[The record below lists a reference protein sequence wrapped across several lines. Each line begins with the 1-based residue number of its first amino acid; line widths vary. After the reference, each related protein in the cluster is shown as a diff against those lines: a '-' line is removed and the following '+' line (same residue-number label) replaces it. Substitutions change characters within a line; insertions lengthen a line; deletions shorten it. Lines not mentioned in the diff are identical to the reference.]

1 MSILQAEP
9 RAEGPTTKQLRRMG
23 ITPMA
28 IIEKNKGTVVLQAPE
43 RSILDA
49 LKGASALGQ
58 FKVQIN
64 GEKTPR
70 SVILK
75 SVDKDPVAN
84 RLLHVAVL
92 EVSRTDVVIVEVPIH
107 FVGTPAP
114 VEQKEGTV
122 LHPTTHLK
130 VRGQIQNLPD
140 SLEID
145 ISGLEM
151 NHSASVSDLTISDM
165 LEVLTPLDATI
176 ATIAPIVVQVESEAE
191 PTEEGAEPELVG
203 GESEGESES
212 GGEG

>member
-1 MSILQAEP
+1 M
-9 RAEGPTTKQLRRMG
+9 
-23 ITPMA
+23 
-28 IIEKNKGTVVLQAPE
+28 
-43 RSILDA
+43 
-49 LKGASALGQ
+49 
-58 FKVQIN
+58 
-64 GEKTPR
+64 
-70 SVILK
+70 ILK

-92 EVSRTDVVIVEVPIH
+92 EVSQTDVVIVEVPIH

-130 VRGQIQNLPD
+130 VRGQIQDLPD

-151 NHSASVSDLTISDM
+151 NHSASVSDLTISDK

-176 ATIAPIVVQVESEAE
+176 ATIAPIVVQFESEAE
-191 PTEEGAEPELVG
+191 PTEGGAEPELVG
-203 GESEGESES
+203 GESEGESDS
-212 GGEG
+212 GGEAAPGRDSAEPSIRTAFRRSGTPSQALVSLEPRRFSKEKGDPKALGRPCEPGALLRPRGEF

>member
-28 IIEKNKGTVVLQAPE
+28 IIEKSKGTVALQATE

-58 FKVQIN
+58 FDVQIT
-64 GEKTPR
+64 GEKAPR

-84 RLLHVAVL
+84 RLLHVSVL
-92 EVSRTDVVIVEVPIH
+92 EVSQTDVVIVDVPIH

-114 VEQKEGTV
+114 VEKKEGTV

-130 VRGQIQNLPD
+130 VRGQIQDLPD

-151 NHSASVSDLTISDM
+151 NHSASASDLSISDK

-176 ATIAPIVVQVESEAE
+176 ATIAPIVAQVEPEVE
-191 PTEEGAEPELVG
+191 PSEEGAEPELVG
-203 GESEGESES
+203 GESESGSES
-212 GGEG
+212 GGES